1 VQPVPRA
8 DRQIGGGAGRDR
20 VGLTFDCG
28 SGRRGRKVSVVGIVD
43 DDIARVRAATDF
55 VAVAGEHMALRRVG
69 TRWVGLCPFHN
80 EKTPSFSV
88 NAELG
93 FFYCFGCGAK
103 GDVITFVRELEHLD
117 FVESVEKL
125 AARAGVTLHY
135 DDQAT
140 GRHHQ
145 RRARIHDTLEQAI
158 GWYHDR
164 LLSAPDAAPARS
176 YLRRERGYDGDV
188 VRRYRLGWAPDGW
201 NHLVRAMGALGVAPA
216 ALVDA
221 GLATVDES
229 GRYTDFFRSRLLF
242 PIFEAGGRPV
252 GAGGRSL
259 PGGRPPKYK
268 NTAGTA
274 VYDKSRVLYGL
285 NWAKKSVVEADRVV
299 VCEGYTDV
307 IGLHSAGVGEAVATC
322 GTALADGHVK
332 LLSGFA
338 RRIVLAYDAD
348 SAGQAAAE
356 RYYEWERRF
365 DADIRVAALPAGSDP
380 ADLARQDPA
389 ALAAAISA
397 ARPYLAFR
405 LDRLFERS
413 DLSTPEGRARAAA
426 EAVAL
431 VAEHPNDLVRD
442 QYLMQVADRCRVEA
456 DRLRPM
462 AAGAARSGSGPPQ
475 GPQGRAAAPTGPV
488 APAPVAVAGPELEA
502 LRLAVHRPADVADRL
517 EPVLFAHPLARAC
530 FDALSSAA
538 TLHEAVE
545 AADPQ
550 AADLLQRLAVQDSD
564 AEVDDVV
571 ARLVTRAGERAVDAL
586 QRESRE
592 EEAADHVELAT
603 SMAWLKLT
611 LEALRAEGHEGR
623 DGALESER
631 VLVGWLETR
640 DARERHTEATR

>member
-1 VQPVPRA
+1 M
-8 DRQIGGGAGRDR
+8 
-20 VGLTFDCG
+20 
-28 SGRRGRKVSVVGIVD
+28 GIVD

-55 VAVAGEHMALRRVG
+55 VAIAGEHMALRKVG
-69 TRWVGLCPFHN
+69 SRWVGLCPFHL

-93 FFYCFGCGAK
+93 FYYCFGCGAK

-117 FVESVEKL
+117 FVEAVEKL

-140 GRHHQ
+140 GRHQQ
-145 RRARIHDTLEQAI
+145 RRARIHETLERAI
-158 GWYHDR
+158 GWCHER
-164 LLSAPDAAPARS
+164 LISAPDAAAARS

-188 VRRYRLGWAPDGW
+188 VRRYQLGWAPDGW
-201 NHLVRAMGALGVAPA
+201 DHLVRAMGPLGDPPA

-221 GLATVDES
+221 GMATVNES
-229 GRYTDFFRSRLLF
+229 GRYTDFFRGRLLF

-285 NWAKKSVVEADRVV
+285 NWAKKAVVDAGQVV

-307 IGLHSAGVGEAVATC
+307 IGLHLAGVGEAVATC
-322 GTALADGHVK
+322 GTALADGHIR
-332 LLSGFA
+332 LLTNFA

-348 SAGQAAAE
+348 AAGQAAAE
-356 RYYEWERRF
+356 HYYEWERKF
-365 DADIRVAALPAGSDP
+365 DADIRVAALPAGADP
-380 ADLARQDPA
+380 ADLARRDPA
-389 ALAAAISA
+389 ALAAAIA
-397 ARPYLAFR
+397 DARPYLAFR

-413 DLSTPEGRARAAA
+413 ELSSPEGRARAAA
-426 EAVAL
+426 GGDGPGGRAPQRTGAGSIPH
-431 VAEHPNDLVRD
+431 AGG
-442 QYLMQVADRCRVEA
+442 
-456 DRLRPM
+456 RPLPC
-462 AAGAARSGSGPPQ
+462 GSGPPADHGRQ
-475 GPQGRAAAPTGPV
+475 PKWSGRAALRSEPA
-488 APAPVAVAGPELEA
+488 APAVVGGLDPVAVSGPELEA

-517 EPVLFAHPLARAC
+517 ELVLFAHPLARAC
-530 FDALSSAA
+530 FEALSSAH

-550 AADLLQRLAVQDSD
+550 AADLLQRLAVQDTD

-571 ARLVTRAGERAVDAL
+571 IRLAERAGQRALAAL
-586 QRESRE
+586 QVEMRQ
-592 EEAADHVELAT
+592 ADPADFAPTVG
-603 SMAWLKLT
+603 WLKHT
-611 LEALRAEGHEGR
+611 LLALRADDPEAQT
-623 DGALESER
+623 GAVESER
-631 VLVGWLETR
+631 VLVGWLQTR